1 MTTTQDL
8 IAQLRALGI
17 PDWAMARVLM
27 TQAAD
32 TLEALQAEHTDEVM
46 RGLMLEKAHAMGL
59 AERDAALARLAELE
73 KQEPVIYQAKTKPG
87 FLSTSAYAWED
98 CEKADFLVYE
108 ADGVH
113 VRGLYAAAGAS
124 LVATPIV
131 AWAKST
137 PRKLRITTMD
147 MGGEDGWRPLG
158 YTAAGAFPVEP
169 SQAQPEPVN
178 VGLMELLEPA
188 FTEIQHVLG
197 STLEVP
203 YQRKSLE
210 TALELVRAAIAVIKQ
225 SQPDYEAMHKKGFQ
239 AFDCPVCGFD
249 GALGFQPAA
258 QPSQALELVNTQRVC
273 FIRGWDARGMFSGP
287 ESSEERDM
295 RMRELL
301 DAYYPRAAINAKEQ
315 PNG

>member
-1 MTTTQDL
+1 MTNHTNL
-8 IAQLRALGI
+8 IARLSNGWVTRPKRWSGDTHHDFPYGSLDDEATDL
-17 PDWAMARVLM
+17 LM
-27 TQAAD
+27 KEAAD
-32 TLEALQAEHTDEVM
+32 ALEALQAEVKHLNLHLKATQIG
-46 RGLMLEKAHAMGL
+46 RGATLARLAITEEANSMLL
-59 AERDAALARLAELE
+59 ARNKWLEHVVADERDSALARLAELA

-87 FLSTSAYAWED
+87 FLSTSVYAWED

-124 LVATPIV
+124 
-131 AWAKST
+131 
-137 PRKLRITTMD
+137 
-147 MGGEDGWRPLG
+147 
-158 YTAAGAFPVEP
+158 PVEP

-178 VGLMELLEPA
+178 VKLVELLEPA

-258 QPSQALELVNTQRVC
+258 QPSQALELSDEEIDNLWVKEFVGQPFYTRR
-273 FIRGWDARGMFSGP
+273 IAYAR
-287 ESSEERDM
+287 
-295 RMRELL
+295 
-301 DAYYPRAAINAKEQ
+301 AVIAAINAKEQ
-315 PNG
+315 S

>member
-1 MTTTQDL
+1 MTTTQELLESSFELNLSNYGPEDVERL
-8 IAQLRALGI
+8 N
-17 PDWAMARVLM
+17 DWAIKAHN
-27 TQAAD
+27 A
-32 TLEALQAEHTDEVM
+32 LEALQAEHTDEVM

-158 YTAAGAFPVEP
+158 YTAAGASPQQSPLLQFCTCEDCKPMECEGCRINRERRELLP
-169 SQAQPEPVN
+169 AQGEAAREYMTGYSDCREWAGATNQAQPERAEDSVN
-178 VGLMELLEPA
+178 AKRYLWLRDEAYSVGGKTPFIVIGRDDSNCHA
-188 FTEIQHVLG
+188 VSGT
-197 STLEVP
+197 
-203 YQRKSLE
+203 
-210 TALELVRAAIAVIKQ
+210 TADEAIDAAIKQ
-225 SQPDYEAMHKKGFQ
+225 GGQHE
-239 AFDCPVCGFD
+239 
-249 GALGFQPAA
+249 
-258 QPSQALELVNTQRVC
+258 
-273 FIRGWDARGMFSGP
+273 
-287 ESSEERDM
+287 
-295 RMRELL
+295 
-301 DAYYPRAAINAKEQ
+301 
-315 PNG
+315 